1 MIGVPMPD
9 PRDSIINSLN
19 QQMEAYFGA
28 GNVVQE
34 IAQGVSG
41 VKDGTYG
48 GGHSSKLRAERDR
61 LAPGLKVLA
70 EAGSSI
76 NKAAAAIGIDHK
88 RARLIARENGFK
100 FAEYP

>member
-9 PRDSIINSLN
+9 PRDSIINNLN

-61 LAPGLKVLA
+61 LAPGLKVWA
-70 EAGSSI
+70 DAGSSI
-76 NKAAAAIGIDHK
+76 NKAAAAMGIDHK

>member
-9 PRDSIINSLN
+9 PRDSIINNLN

-70 EAGSSI
+70 DAGSSI
-76 NKAAAAIGIDHK
+76 NKAAAAMGIDHK

>member
-1 MIGVPMPD
+1 MIGEPMPNPKD
-9 PRDSIINSLN
+9 AVIADLN
-19 QQMEAYFGA
+19 RQMDAFFGA
-28 GNVVQE
+28 GRSVQE
-34 IAQGVSG
+34 VAQGVSG

-61 LAPGLKVLA
+61 LAPGLKQLA
-70 EAGSSI
+70 EIGTSI

-100 FAEYP
+100 FSDNP

>member
-1 MIGVPMPD
+1 MAN
-9 PRDSIINSLN
+9 PRDSIIDDLN
-19 QQMEAYFGA
+19 QQLDAFFGA
-28 GNVVQE
+28 GRTVQE
-34 IAQGVSG
+34 VAQDVTG

-70 EAGSSI
+70 ETGTSI
-76 NKAAAAIGIDHK
+76 NKAAAAMGIDHK

-100 FAEYP
+100 FADTP

>member
-1 MIGVPMPD
+1 MIGEPMPN
-9 PRDSIINSLN
+9 PRDSIINDLN
-19 QQMEAYFGA
+19 QQLDAFFGA
-28 GNVVQE
+28 GRTVQE
-34 IAQGVSG
+34 VAQGVTG

-70 EAGSSI
+70 EAGTSI
-76 NKAAAAIGIDHK
+76 NKAAAAMGIDHK

>member
-9 PRDSIINSLN
+9 PRDSIINNLN

-70 EAGSSI
+70 DAGSSI
-76 NKAAAAIGIDHK
+76 NKAAAAMGIDHK
-88 RARLIARENGFK
+88 RARLIARENDIK
-100 FAEYP
+100 FPGPP

>member
-1 MIGVPMPD
+1 VIGVPMPN
-9 PRDSIINSLN
+9 PRDSIIDELN
-19 QQMEAYFGA
+19 QHLDAFFGA
-28 GNVVQE
+28 GRTVQE
-34 IAQGVSG
+34 VAQGVSG

-61 LAPGLKVLA
+61 LAPDLKALA

-76 NKAAAAIGIDHK
+76 NKAAAAMGIDHK

>member
-1 MIGVPMPD
+1 MIGEPMPN
-9 PRDSIINSLN
+9 PRESIIHDLN
-19 QQMEAYFGA
+19 QQLDAFFGA
-28 GNVVQE
+28 GRSVQE
-34 IAQGVSG
+34 VAQGVTG

-61 LAPGLKVLA
+61 LAPGLKQLA
-70 EAGSSI
+70 EAGTSI

-100 FAEYP
+100 FADTP

>member
-1 MIGVPMPD
+1 MAN
-9 PRDSIINSLN
+9 PRDSIIDDLN
-19 QQMEAYFGA
+19 QQLDAFFGA
-28 GNVVQE
+28 GRTVQE
-34 IAQGVSG
+34 VAQGVTC

-70 EAGSSI
+70 ETGTSI
-76 NKAAAAIGIDHK
+76 NKAAAAMGIDHK

-100 FAEYP
+100 VADTP